1 MYIYIYIYIYKVS
14 LLENII
20 YTIYITSRLL
30 VIGFSNSRISR
41 DLDFLTRILGSR
53 TILICIGQINYLT
66 ENQTLYI
73 DWPSLSICSVRK
85 EQSPRRHYCTKL
97 RESGWPK
104 SGERRVSF
112 DRSALRALALGRWLE
127 ELTELRATTGEQEGT
142 ICARPASDVWLR
154 RCKSG
159 ESGTTHARRG
169 SGHSGSR
176 ARAEAVSSVTCRRR
190 VAAPFRHRPHRG
202 REPRAESSLI
212 TTTMEQR
219 RAWLYTVLYCTLS
232 VVVVVALPVE

>member
-85 EQSPRRHYCTKL
+85 EQSPRRHCIVRSCESQAGRRAVSDGSASIEVLCELWPLAGGL
-97 RESGWPK
+97 RSLQSYEPRLESKRARFARG
-104 SGERRVSF
+104 RRVTYGCEGASRASRAPPTRDEARGTRGVEREPRPF
-112 DRSALRALALGRWLE
+112 HLSPADVASPLLSVIVPTAAESRELRAL
-127 ELTELRATTGEQEGT
+127 
-142 ICARPASDVWLR
+142 
-154 RCKSG
+154 
-159 ESGTTHARRG
+159 
-169 SGHSGSR
+169 
-176 ARAEAVSSVTCRRR
+176 
-190 VAAPFRHRPHRG
+190 
-202 REPRAESSLI
+202 
-212 TTTMEQR
+212 
-219 RAWLYTVLYCTLS
+219 
-232 VVVVVALPVE
+232 